1 MFIQEYIN
9 VLPSSLDD
17 NTNTYNVREHTPY
30 PSFSHVFNKTG
41 VNMKLGI
48 GENEAKG
55 VLTYITDFTMNTI
68 KSLVLPQTRNMLEFL
83 IAKSDRHRKGFIDTV
98 CAVISTT
105 RAKGI
110 SDFLETGRLSQD
122 NLPLIVQ
129 ITAMAN
135 GLLVYQYS
143 QVLKDDEVY
152 CILK

>member
-48 GENEAKG
+48 GENDAKG
-55 VLTYITDFTMNTI
+55 VLMYMTDFTMNTLMALI
-68 KSLVLPQTRNMLEFL
+68 PPESRNMLEFL
-83 IAKSDRHRKGFIDTV
+83 IAKSEQYRRGFIDTV
-98 CAVISTT
+98 CAVVSTT

-110 SDFLETGRLSQD
+110 SDFLATGSLSQD

-129 ITAMAN
+129 ITAISK
-135 GLLVYQYS
+135 GLLVNYYID
-143 QVLKDDEVY
+143 VLPKDVVRRDY
-152 CILK
+152 